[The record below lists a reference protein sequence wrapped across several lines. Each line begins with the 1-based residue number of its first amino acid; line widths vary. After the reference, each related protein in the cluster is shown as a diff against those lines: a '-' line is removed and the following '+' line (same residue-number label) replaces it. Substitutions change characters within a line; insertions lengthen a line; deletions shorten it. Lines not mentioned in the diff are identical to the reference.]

1 MELQLDGFN
10 YNQLDGYI
18 DGLNMIYDLK
28 NRRSH
33 KVTHNLRIIPFDI
46 AR

>member
-18 DGLNMIYDLK
+18 DGFNMIHDLK

-33 KVTHNLRIIPFDI
+33 KGTII
-46 AR
+46 